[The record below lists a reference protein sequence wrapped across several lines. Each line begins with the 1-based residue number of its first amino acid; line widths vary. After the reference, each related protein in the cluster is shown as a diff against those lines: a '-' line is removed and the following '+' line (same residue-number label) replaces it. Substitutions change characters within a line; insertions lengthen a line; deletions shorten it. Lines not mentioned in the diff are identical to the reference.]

1 MIFGMEKSNALAAGA
16 LGTDWAPNAAALVT
30 AANAA
35 QLHA

>member
-1 MIFGMEKSNALAAGA
+1 MILGMEKSNAPGGLA

-30 AANAA
+30 TNAA